1 MQNKE
6 IDLFLTN
13 LDLEIQKNKQLLK
26 KQEANSF
33 QYKFLQKKIQQLIV
47 VKKQAL
53 KKINQLKNQNA
64 FI

>member
-1 MQNKE
+1 MQNKQ
-6 IDLFLTN
+6 INLFLTN

>member
-1 MQNKE
+1 MQNKQ

-47 VKKQAL
+47 VKNQAL